1 MKNLD
6 YNENDFRELKELLKS
21 LPDTKAPPGF
31 ESNLMRSLNQIKYK
45 EEQPSIWQRILNSV
59 FSIGATASLT
69 TAALV
74 LIMISIV
81 NNNAETLSDFDKLVP
96 YPVELV
102 SNDVAYEKSNSEQ
115 STVTK
120 NYASNQSRKNDKTA
134 KDISALISVNQTG
147 FKSKAVVLSRSAT
160 VGLIDHDKIT
170 GNPDD
175 SQQTGLSGMTIVY
188 SEKSAFNPVKRQ
200 AVSFRAVPASEPE
213 DIMIDS
219 LKSLLKEA
227 QIE

>member
-45 EEQPSIWQRILNSV
+45 EEQPSIWERILNSV

-74 LIMISIV
+74 VIMLSIV
-81 NNNAETLSDFDKLVP
+81 NNNAETLSDFEKLVP

-102 SNDVAYEKSNSEQ
+102 SNDVAIEQNNSKQ
-115 STVTK
+115 STDNK
-120 NYASNQSRKNDKTA
+120 NNVGNQSNKKDKTA
-134 KDISALISVNQTG
+134 KDISSLKSENQTG

-160 VGLIDHDKIT
+160 VGLIDHEKIT
-170 GNPDD
+170 GSPDD
-175 SQQTGLSGMTIVY
+175 SNQPGLNGMTIVY